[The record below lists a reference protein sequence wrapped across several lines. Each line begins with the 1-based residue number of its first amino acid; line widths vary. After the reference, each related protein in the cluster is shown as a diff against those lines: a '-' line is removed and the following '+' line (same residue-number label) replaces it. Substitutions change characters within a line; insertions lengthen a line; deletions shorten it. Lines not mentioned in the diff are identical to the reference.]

1 MSEYKEYTIV
11 IVRHGFSL
19 GNKLKTLS
27 GQSNVPLME
36 QGRKELKKHREMYDY
51 PITDLNYSSDLS
63 RAVSTFETLYEGKGK
78 LDGVFPQLREINFG
92 GWENRPFDSVIFK
105 DFFGNWIQDIYVTD
119 SETFEQIKTRMIGF
133 FKMTIIELQEE
144 NLHSATLVSHM
155 IAIRCLLVGLGIYK
169 KENFFNIKT
178 PNGLGYKINVLFDGE
193 NIKIKSFVAINQL
206 LK

>member
-1 MSEYKEYTIV
+1 MNEYKEYTIV
-11 IVRHGFSL
+11 LVRHGFSL

-36 QGRKELKKHREMYDY
+36 QGRKELKKYREMYDY

-63 RAVSTFETLYEGKGK
+63 RAVSTFETLYEGKSN

-92 GWENRPFDSVIFK
+92 GWENRPFDSAIFK

-133 FKMTIIELQEE
+133 FKMTLIELQDE

-169 KENFFNIKT
+169 KDNFFNIKT

-193 NIKIKSFVAINQL
+193 NIKIKSFMAINQL